1 MSEPEDLKQKLLDR
15 IKAKQAGINVYA
27 RSLEQRGVR
36 LTNLSIICTSLTT
49 VLTAGPALGGT
60 KFTGSTSAILGLAS
74 DSIVW
79 QVLCLGAVVLSLA
92 AAIISNMNKST
103 ESATRLA
110 KAQTAAVL
118 LERLEM
124 NLALDQVTVD
134 AAAKQFQD
142 YIAEAPFIPDT
153 SAR

>member
-1 MSEPEDLKQKLLDR
+1 MSEPDDLKQKLLDR
-15 IKAKQAGINVYA
+15 IKAKQAWINAYA
-27 RSLEQRGVR
+27 RGLEQRGLR
-36 LTNLSIICTSLTT
+36 LTNLSIICTGLTT

-60 KFTGSTSAILGLAS
+60 KFTESTGAILGLAS

-79 QVLCLGAVVLSLA
+79 QVLCLGAVVLSIA

-110 KAQTAAVL
+110 KAQTTAVL

-124 NLALDQVTVD
+124 NLELDQVTVD

-142 YIAEAPFIPDT
+142 YIAEAPFVP
-153 SAR
+153 